1 MTPQEEFIEI
11 YNKYI
16 TRQGADELLEW
27 LKRTDFFTA
36 PASSKYH
43 CACENGLVMHSVSVF
58 NTMMEKHYDEETDNI
73 ESFAICGLLHDLCK
87 AQFYKVSSRNVKNE
101 KTGQWEKVPY
111 YAIEDQ
117 FPYGHG
123 EKSVFL
129 IERKMHLKIDE
140 AMAIRWHMGE
150 FGDKNSNTISQA
162 VNLQVSQVRR
172 LYGVITCSQSD
183 LAFALREQK
192 VGAVLLV
199 LQSRFPFQFHYRK
212 VIA

>member
-43 CACENGLVMHSVSVF
+43 CACGNGLVMHSVSVF

-87 AQFYKVSSRNVKNE
+87 AQFYKVSSRNV
-101 KTGQWEKVPY
+101 TVSY
-111 YAIEDQ
+111 T
-117 FPYGHG
+117 
-123 EKSVFL
+123 
-129 IERKMHLKIDE
+129 HLTLPTK
-140 AMAIRWHMGE
+140 A
-150 FGDKNSNTISQA
+150 
-162 VNLQVSQVRR
+162 
-172 LYGVITCSQSD
+172 
-183 LAFALREQK
+183 
-192 VGAVLLV
+192 
-199 LQSRFPFQFHYRK
+199 
-212 VIA
+212 

>member
-101 KTGQWEKVPY
+101 KTETETSETEIINPLAAIIDDYKNVRKNEKILNFREFTEKDYEIIGKNFSRIAKENSMTVQTCF
-111 YAIEDQ
+111 ENRNLVE
-117 FPYGHG
+117 YGFIKG
-123 EKSVFL
+123 ECLSHELAYKL
-129 IERKMHLKIDE
+129 TGKKYKTYWKMHGYKD
-140 AMAIRWHMGE
+140 
-150 FGDKNSNTISQA
+150 D
-162 VNLQVSQVRR
+162 
-172 LYGVITCSQSD
+172 
-183 LAFALREQK
+183 
-192 VGAVLLV
+192 
-199 LQSRFPFQFHYRK
+199 RK
-212 VIA
+212 